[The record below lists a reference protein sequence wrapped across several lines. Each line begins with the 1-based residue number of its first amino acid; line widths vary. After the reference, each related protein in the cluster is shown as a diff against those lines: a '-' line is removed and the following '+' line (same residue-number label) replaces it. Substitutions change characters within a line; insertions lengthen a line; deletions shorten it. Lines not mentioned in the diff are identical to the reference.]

1 MTAMI
6 RQSVGH
12 PPMRHLPANV
22 VLADFFASSIA
33 DDVGSVSCDARAL
46 HAMLLNVSG
55 SDVALSRLLSN
66 AMADYVPG
74 ANLEI
79 WADLEDGG
87 FLLSGVQHPEPTV
100 RCILARERIPFAG
113 IRDDTTLRT
122 LRWLLARLEEQK
134 RDDHPFIKTELIGE
148 AAKLPSVPLHGPMQ
162 TGTAADGAAPAVR
175 VLMQAKTREG
185 RASLPRILPLA
196 CAEVCPLMSDADIIM
211 LDVASVDFRATKS
224 WSALLRLNPVNEL
237 ARIVVV
243 ADQPCY
249 LHIENAHLVDWD
261 TRVADFRQILLEIAG
276 KAPLARTLPPPQL
289 ESADEAKYSALIRGI
304 ETQVSQ
310 RASRRANRIQQL
322 ADEMLLPV
330 DEAWAAVRKSE
341 ADRLA
346 ELPRIVAIAIEELQR
361 YEVTTERI
369 AFQTLGWTDD
379 HLRRWLRER
388 SLPSFKE
395 LITQAQVEHAN
406 RVLTRSD
413 LDWPSLI
420 EELGMTQKYV
430 KRWSREHGLHLPS
443 SLDENTRLSRVK
455 DRLRRRQA

>member
-1 MTAMI
+1 
-6 RQSVGH
+6 
-12 PPMRHLPANV
+12 
-22 VLADFFASSIA
+22 
-33 DDVGSVSCDARAL
+33 
-46 HAMLLNVSG
+46 MLLNVSG

-148 AAKLPSVPLHGPMQ
+148 AAKLPSVPIHGPMQ

-261 TRVADFRQILLEIAG
+261 TRVADFRQILMEVAGRTNQTRARALQRLE
-276 KAPLARTLPPPQL
+276 P
-289 ESADEAKYSALIRGI
+289 SDEARFGALLRGI
-304 ETQVSQ
+304 EAQVSQ
-310 RASRRANRIQQL
+310 RATRRAERIRRL
-322 ADEMLLPV
+322 ADEMSLPM
-330 DEAWAAVRKSE
+330 DQTWAMVRKGE
-341 ADRLA
+341 AGGLA
-346 ELPRIVAIAIEELQR
+346 ELPAILAAAIEELQR

-369 AFQTLGWTDD
+369 AFQALGWSDD

-395 LITQAQVEHAN
+395 LITRAQVEHAKG
-406 RVLTRSD
+406 VLARAE
-413 LDWPSLI
+413 LDWPSLT

-430 KRWSREHGLHLPS
+430 RRWSREHGLHLPAE
-443 SLDENTRLSRVK
+443 LDDNTRLARVK

>member
-1 MTAMI
+1 
-6 RQSVGH
+6 
-12 PPMRHLPANV
+12 MRHLPANV
-22 VLADFFASSIA
+22 VLADFFASSVA

-122 LRWLLARLEEQK
+122 LRWLLARLEEQN

-148 AAKLPSVPLHGPMQ
+148 AAKLPSVPPHRPMQ

-196 CAEVCPLMSDADIIM
+196 CAEVCPLMSDADIIL
-211 LDVASVDFRATKS
+211 LDVASVNFRATKS
-224 WSALLRLNPVNEL
+224 WETLLRLNPMNEL
-237 ARIVVV
+237 AKIVVV
-243 ADQPCY
+243 ADTPCH
-249 LHIENAHLVDWD
+249 LHIENARLVDWD
-261 TRVADFRQILLEIAG
+261 TRISDFREILLEISG
-276 KAPLARTLPPPQL
+276 KAPPRRTLPPPRLTQ
-289 ESADEAKYSALIRGI
+289 ADEVTFHGLVRGI
-304 ETQVSQ
+304 EAQVSN
-310 RASRRANRIQQL
+310 RAARRADRIRRL
-322 ADEMLLPV
+322 ADALPSSLE
-330 DEAWAAVRKSE
+330 EARAAVSKAQSGNAGRPP
-341 ADRLA
+341 ALIAGALDDLA
-346 ELPRIVAIAIEELQR
+346 L

-369 AFQTLGWTDD
+369 AFQVLGWTDD

-388 SLPSFKE
+388 SLPSFKD
-395 LITQAQVEHAN
+395 LITQAQVRHAVQ
-406 RVLTRSD
+406 VLTRPGV
-413 LDWPSLI
+413 DWPTLT